1 MKTNIFFIS
10 NQFKGIYE
18 LRKAKSGRNLP
29 NARYISNMLD
39 VDDEDSNIDTNLA
52 SIMFGQTIAHDISD
66 KKPYM
71 IKGMI
76 LHELFHKIF

>member
-1 MKTNIFFIS
+1 
-10 NQFKGIYE
+10 
-18 LRKAKSGRNLP
+18 
-29 NARYISNMLD
+29 MLD